1 MPKQWI
7 TLPAAEYTPDMPE
20 YQNPGSDNIRNCLP
34 RTPQSYGPASD
45 ISPFS
50 NAITARCQGAI
61 SVTDSSGNSYTFSG
75 DANNLYK
82 QTSSSLTPS
91 TVSNGT
97 NPYACASDGQW
108 DFEFMGQRIIASDYA
123 DAIQSF
129 VIGTSTIFSDLA
141 NGGVLAL
148 NIATPGTL
156 YTNGTNYALVVTG
169 GGGTGFTGLV
179 DVVGGAFTNARITNP
194 GHGYTST
201 PTVTLPA
208 GAGGGSG
215 TASIT
220 VTSFASIAPKARY
233 MAIIK
238 NFLMVANTTD
248 ATGGTQ
254 VQRVWWSGLN
264 DPTNWPTP
272 GTSLAAAFQSSFNDL
287 FGDYGPITGIVGA
300 LGTADGAIF
309 FERAIFRVVFAGP
322 PVTFDFFPC
331 ETVRGTSAPN
341 SIIHR
346 GLLVDYL
353 GEDGFYTFDGTS
365 SKPIG
370 ANKVDKTFYSDLDQ
384 SYLDRVYGAADPVN
398 RMSYWAYPGAG
409 NVGGTPNRVLAYNW
423 ILDRFSILDY
433 PQGMEM
439 IFRSLTFGYTL
450 DTMPGG
456 TLNQIQFPLDSRV
469 WIGGAMVLSA
479 FDTSHK
485 LSYFNGANLPV
496 TVETSE
502 QSPFDPMLAFI
513 SDTRPL
519 VDGGTP
525 TVSLATRNRLV
536 DQPMYNSGNTLGTLG
551 TCPQVANGRYIRA
564 KTTLL
569 TGDVWQHFQGVQ
581 VYCNPNGVV

>member
-7 TLPAAEYTPDMPE
+7 TLPAAEYTPDMPDFE
-20 YQNPGSDNIRNCLP
+20 NPGSANIRNCLP

-45 ISPFS
+45 LAAFA
-50 NAITARCQGAI
+50 NALTARCQGSI
-61 SVTDSSGNSYTFSG
+61 SVLDSSGNEFTFAG
-75 DANNLYK
+75 DIHDLYNY
-82 QTSSSLTPS
+82 TSSGLTPN
-91 TVSNGT
+91 VISNGT
-97 NPYACASDGQW
+97 HPYSCSAEGQW
-108 DFEFMGQRIIASDYA
+108 NFEFMGQRVMATDYA
-123 DAIQSF
+123 DAIQSYVLNSSSLF
-129 VIGTSTIFSDLA
+129 ADLA
-141 NGGVLAL
+141 NGGILAL
-148 NIATPGTL
+148 SISVAGTT

-179 DVVGGAFTNARITNP
+179 DVVGGAFTNARITAP

-208 GAGGGSG
+208 GAGAGSG
-215 TASIT
+215 TASIV
-220 VTSFASIAPKARY
+220 VTSFASIAPKAKY

-238 NFLMVANTTD
+238 NFLMVANTSD
-248 ATGGTQ
+248 ATGGVQ
-254 VQRVWWSGLN
+254 VQRAWWSGLN

-272 GTSLAAAFQSSFNDL
+272 GTALAAAFQSSYNDL

-341 SIIHR
+341 SIVKR

-370 ANKVDKTFYSDLDQ
+370 ANKVDKTFYADLDQ
-384 SYLDRVYGAADPVN
+384 NYLHRVYGAADPVN
-398 RMSYWAYPGAG
+398 RMSYWAYPGLG
-409 NVGGTPNRVLAYNW
+409 NVGGTPNRILAYNW
-423 ILDRFSILDY
+423 VLDRFSVLDY
-433 PQGMEM
+433 PQGIEM
-439 IFRSLTFGYTL
+439 IFRSLTFGFTL

-456 TLNQIQFPLDSRV
+456 TLDQIEFPLDSRA
-469 WIGGAMVLSA
+469 WTGGSMILSA
-479 FDTSHK
+479 FDTNHK
-485 LSYFNGANLPV
+485 LGYFNGSNLAP
-496 TVETSE
+496 TIETSE
-502 QSPFDPMLAFI
+502 QAPFDSYLAYV

-525 TVSLATRNRLV
+525 TVFLAVRNRLIDDPV
-536 DQPMYNSGNTLGTLG
+536 YNVGNSIGFLG
-551 TCPQVANGRYIRA
+551 TCPQIANGRYVRGQT
-564 KTTLL
+564 KLL
-569 TGDVWQHFQGVQ
+569 YGDSWKHFQGVQ
-581 VYCNPNGVV
+581 LYCNPNGRI